1 MCTGIRLT
9 AENGDVVYA
18 RTMEFDTPLPEC
30 VGYFPRGQEFVGDT
44 SSGSDGMRWNNRYAF
59 GGNVLIAGGTH
70 SLGSD
75 GMNEKGLIAGV
86 FNLPGFT
93 EFSPVSDDNR
103 EHAIASWQVV
113 LYVLGNCATTD
124 EARGA
129 LLAGDVI
136 VVDTEFPF
144 TPTAKGQLPIHLRVG
159 DASGKTIICE
169 WHTAGQPPTIVES
182 PSGCVTN
189 PPRFEFHLNNWEHYK
204 SLSPYNPSGPIAD
217 DDSQDYKITMGNGYV
232 GMPGGSNS
240 PDRFIRA
247 SLYAR
252 DCYAGATGADAVW
265 TAWHVMNNFDL
276 PRGILRNV
284 TESGVE
290 STEYTLWT
298 SVADTTNL
306 KYYYRVYENP
316 AIYELD
322 LTAQNPIGT
331 AVLVDDSPSEAP
343 TATVPVRFS
352 SD

>member
-9 AENGDVVYA
+9 ADKGDVVYA

-44 SSGSDGMRWNNRYAF
+44 SSGTDGMRWTNRYAF

-75 GMNEKGLIAGV
+75 GINEKGLVAGV

-93 EFSPVSDDNR
+93 EFTPVSDGNR
-103 EHAIASWQVV
+103 DRAIASWQVV
-113 LYVLGNCATTD
+113 LYILGNCATTE
-124 EARGA
+124 EAEAA
-129 LLAGDVI
+129 LLSGAV
-136 VVDTEFPF
+136 VLVDTDFPF

-159 DASGKTIICE
+159 DASGRTIICE
-169 WHTAGQPPTIVES
+169 WHTPNQPPTILES
-182 PSGCVTN
+182 PNGCIAN
-189 PPRFEFHLNNWEHYK
+189 PPRFEFHLNNWEHFK
-204 SLSPYNPSGPIAD
+204 SLSPYNPSGPITPG
-217 DDSQDYKITMGNGYV
+217 SQSYKITMGNGYV
-232 GMPGGSNS
+232 GLPGGSNS

-252 DCYAGATGADAVW
+252 DTYAAATGAEAVW

-284 TESGVE
+284 TENGVE
-290 STEYTLWT
+290 STEYTIWT
-298 SVADTTNL
+298 SVADTKNL
-306 KYYYRVYENP
+306 KYFYRVHENP

-322 LTAQNPIGT
+322 LNAQDPDGT
-331 AVLVDDSPSEAP
+331 AVLMDNRPSSDP
-343 TATVPVRFS
+343 TVTVPVRFAAG
-352 SD
+352 D

>member
-1 MCTGIRLT
+1 MCTGIRLK
-9 AENGDVVYA
+9 ADNGEVVYA
-18 RTMEFDTPLPEC
+18 RTMEFDVPLPEC
-30 VGYFPRGQEFVGDT
+30 IGYFPRGQQFVGDT
-44 SSGSDGMRWNNRYAF
+44 SSGTDGMQWTNIYAF

-75 GMNEKGLIAGV
+75 GINEKGLVAGV

-103 EHAIASWQVV
+103 HKAIASWQVV
-113 LYVLGNCATTD
+113 LYILGNCATTD
-124 EARGA
+124 EAEA
-129 LLAGDVI
+129 VLLSGDVVI
-136 VVDTEFPF
+136 VDTDFPF
-144 TPTAKGQLPIHLRVG
+144 TPTTKGQLPLHLRVG
-159 DASGKTIICE
+159 DAGGRTIICE
-169 WHTAGQPPTIVES
+169 WHTPNQPPTILES

-189 PPRFEFHLNNWEHYK
+189 LPRFEFHLNNWEHYK
-204 SLSPYNPSGPIAD
+204 SLSPFNPAGPITAGG
-217 DDSQDYKITMGNGYV
+217 SQDYKITMGNGYV

-252 DCYAGATGADAVW
+252 DSYTNATGAEAVW

-284 TESGVE
+284 TDSGVE

-298 SVADTTNL
+298 SVADTKNL

-322 LTAQNPIGT
+322 LNAQDPTGTSVLTDDRPSGDPI
-331 AVLVDDSPSEAP
+331 V
-343 TATVPVRFS
+343 TVPAQFT
-352 SD
+352 

>member
-9 AENGDVVYA
+9 ADNGDVVFA

-30 VGYFPRGQEFVGDT
+30 IGYFPRGLRFVGET
-44 SSGSDGMRWNNRYAF
+44 SSGTDGMHWTNPYAF
-59 GGNVLIAGGTH
+59 GGNVLIANGKH

-75 GMNEKGLIAGV
+75 GINEKGVVAGV

-93 EFSPVSDDNR
+93 EFSPVSEANR
-103 EHAIASWQVV
+103 DKAIASWQVV
-113 LYVLGNCATTD
+113 LYILGTCATTD
-124 EARGA
+124 EAEAA
-129 LLAGDVI
+129 LRSGDVV

-144 TPTAKGQLPIHLRVG
+144 TATTKGQLPIHLRIG

-169 WHTAGQPPTIVES
+169 WHTPNQPPTILES

-189 PPRFEFHLNNWEHYK
+189 PPRFEFHLNNWEHFK
-204 SLSPYNPSGPIAD
+204 SLSPYNPSGPITPG
-217 DDSQDYKITMGNGYV
+217 SQDYKITMGNGYV
-232 GMPGGSNS
+232 GLPGGSNS

-252 DCYAGATGADAVW
+252 DSYTAATGGEAVW

-284 TESGVE
+284 TDTGVE

-298 SVADTTNL
+298 SVADTANL
-306 KYYYRVYENP
+306 KYYFRVYENP
-316 AIYELD
+316 SIYELD
-322 LTAQNPIGT
+322 LTQQDPTGA
-331 AVLVDDSPSEAP
+331 AVLTDDRPSRAP
-343 TATVPVRFS
+343 IVTVPAHFA
-352 SD
+352 

>member
-9 AENGDVVYA
+9 ADNGDVVYA

-30 VGYFPRGQEFVGDT
+30 IGYFPRGQKFIGDT
-44 SSGSDGMRWNNRYAF
+44 SSGTGGMQWTNTYAF
-59 GGNVLIAGGTH
+59 GGNVLVAGQH

-75 GMNEKGLIAGV
+75 GINEKGLVAGV

-93 EFSPVSDDNR
+93 EFTPVSDENR
-103 EHAIASWQVV
+103 NKALASWQIV

-124 EARGA
+124 EAEAA
-129 LLAGDVI
+129 LRSGDVV

-144 TPTAKGQLPIHLRVG
+144 TPETKGQLPLHLRVG
-159 DASGKTIICE
+159 DPSGKTIICE
-169 WHTAGQPPTIVES
+169 WHVPNQPPTILES
-182 PSGCVTN
+182 PGGCVTN

-204 SLSPYNPSGPIAD
+204 SLSPYNPAGPITAG
-217 DDSQDYKITMGNGYV
+217 SQSYKITMGNGYV

-252 DCYAGATGADAVW
+252 DAYADATGDKAVW

-284 TESGVE
+284 TDTGVE

-298 SVADTTNL
+298 SVADTMNL

-331 AVLVDDSPSEAP
+331 AVLVDDRPSRAP
-343 TATVPVRFS
+343 TVTVPVRFL

>member
-9 AENGDVVYA
+9 ADNGDVVYA

-30 VGYFPRGQEFVGDT
+30 IGYFPRGQAFVGDT
-44 SSGSDGMRWNNRYAF
+44 SSGTDGMQWANKYAF

-75 GMNEKGLIAGV
+75 GMNEKGLVAGV

-93 EFSPVSDDNR
+93 EFSPASDDNR
-103 EHAIASWQVV
+103 DKA
-113 LYVLGNCATTD
+113 
-124 EARGA
+124 EAA
-129 LLAGDVI
+129 LLSGDVV
-136 VVDTEFPF
+136 VVDTDFPF
-144 TPTAKGQLPIHLRVG
+144 TPTTKGQLPIHLRVG
-159 DASGKTIICE
+159 DPSGKTLICE
-169 WHTAGQPPTIVES
+169 WHAPNQPPTIIES
-182 PSGCVTN
+182 PGGCVTN
-189 PPRFEFHLNNWEHYK
+189 LPRFEFHLDNWEHFK
-204 SLSPYNPSGPIAD
+204 SLSPYNPAGPITAGG
-217 DDSQDYKITMGNGYV
+217 SQNYKITMGNGYV

-252 DCYAGATGADAVW
+252 DSYADKTGAEAVW

-284 TESGVE
+284 TDTGVE

-298 SVADTTNL
+298 SVADTKNL
-306 KYYYRVYENP
+306 KYYYRVHENP

-322 LTAQNPIGT
+322 LNDQDPTGV
-331 AVLVDDSPSEAP
+331 AVLTDERPSKSP
-343 TATVPVRFS
+343 TVTVPVQFT
-352 SD
+352 

>member
-9 AENGDVVYA
+9 ADNGDVIFA

-30 VGYFPRGQEFVGDT
+30 IGYFPRGQTFVGDT
-44 SSGSDGMRWNNRYAF
+44 SSGTDGMQWTNTHAF
-59 GGNVLIAGGTH
+59 GGNVLIADGPHTV
-70 SLGSD
+70 GSD
-75 GMNEKGLIAGV
+75 GINEKGLVAGV

-93 EFSPVSDDNR
+93 EFTPVSDANR
-103 EHAIASWQVV
+103 DRAIASWQVV
-113 LYVLGNCATTD
+113 LYILSMCATTD
-124 EARGA
+124 EAHAA
-129 LLAGDVI
+129 LSGDIV

-144 TPTAKGQLPIHLRVG
+144 TPTTKGQLPLHLRVG
-159 DASGKTIICE
+159 DASGKTIVCE
-169 WHTAGQPPTIVES
+169 WHSPNQPPTILES

-189 PPRFEFHLNNWEHYK
+189 LPRFEFHLNNWEHYK
-204 SLSPYNPSGPIAD
+204 SLSPYNPAGPIMPG
-217 DDSQDYKITMGNGYV
+217 SQDYKITMGNGYV

-252 DCYAGATGADAVW
+252 DSYTDPTGAEAVW

-284 TESGVE
+284 TDQGVE

-298 SVADTTNL
+298 SVADTANL

-322 LTAQNPIGT
+322 LKAQDPTGT
-331 AVLVDDSPSEAP
+331 AFRVDNRPSKSPRV
-343 TATVPVRFS
+343 TVPAQFG
-352 SD
+352 

>member
-9 AENGDVVYA
+9 ADNGDVVYA

-30 VGYFPRGQEFVGDT
+30 VGYFPRGQQFTGET
-44 SSGSDGMRWNNRYAF
+44 STGIDGMSWTNPYAF
-59 GGNVLIAGGTH
+59 GGNVLIAHGTH

-75 GMNEKGLIAGV
+75 GINEKGLVAGA

-93 EFSPVSDDNR
+93 EFSPVSGDNR
-103 EHAIASWQVV
+103 DKAIASWQVV
-113 LYVLGNCATTD
+113 LYVLSTCATTD
-124 EARGA
+124 EAAAA
-129 LLAGDVI
+129 LMSGDIV

-144 TPTAKGQLPIHLRVG
+144 TPTTKGQLPLHLRIG
-159 DASGKTIICE
+159 DRSGKTIVCE
-169 WHTAGQPPTIVES
+169 WHTPNQPPTIIES
-182 PSGCVTN
+182 PSGCMTN
-189 PPRFEFHLNNWEHYK
+189 LPRFEFHLNNWEHYK
-204 SLSPYNPSGPIAD
+204 SLSPYNPSGPITPG
-217 DDSQDYKITMGNGYV
+217 SQDYKITMGNGYV
-232 GMPGGSNS
+232 GLPGGSNS

-252 DCYAGATGADAVW
+252 DSYPDATGADAVW

-284 TESGVE
+284 TDTGIE

-298 SVADTTNL
+298 SVADTKNL
-306 KYYYRVYENP
+306 TYYYRVYENP

-322 LTAQNPIGT
+322 LGAQDPTGS
-331 AVLVDDSPSEAP
+331 AVLVDNRPSNSP

-352 SD
+352 

>member
-30 VGYFPRGQEFVGDT
+30 IGYFPRGQQFVGET
-44 SSGSDGMRWNNRYAF
+44 SAGTDGMRWINRYAF
-59 GGNVLIAGGTH
+59 GGNALIAGGTH

-75 GMNEKGLIAGV
+75 GLNEKGLVAGV

-93 EFSPVSDDNR
+93 EFSPVSDENR
-103 EHAIASWQVV
+103 DRAIASWQVV
-113 LYVLGNCATTD
+113 LYLLGTCATSA
-124 EARGA
+124 EAEAA
-129 LLAGDVI
+129 LAAGDVV
-136 VVDTEFPF
+136 VVDTDFPF
-144 TPTAKGQLPIHLRVG
+144 TRTTKGQLPLHLRVG
-159 DASGKTIICE
+159 DASGRTIICE
-169 WHTAGQPPTIVES
+169 WHTPRQPPTIIES
-182 PSGCVTN
+182 PNGCITN

-204 SLSPYNPSGPIAD
+204 SLSPYNPAGPITEG
-217 DDSQDYKITMGNGYV
+217 SQDYKITMGNGYV

-240 PDRFIRA
+240 SDRFIRA

-252 DCYAGATGADAVW
+252 DSYPDATGAEAVW

-284 TESGVE
+284 TDKGVE

-298 SVADTTNL
+298 SVADTKNL
-306 KYYYRVYENP
+306 KYYYRVYQNP

-322 LTAQNPIGT
+322 LTEQDPSGT
-331 AVLVDDSPSEAP
+331 TVLTDNRPAESSTV
-343 TATVPVRFS
+343 TVPVLFN
-352 SD
+352 

>member
-9 AENGDVVYA
+9 AGNGDVVYA

-30 VGYFPRGQEFVGDT
+30 IGYFPRGQQFAGETT
-44 SSGSDGMRWNNRYAF
+44 SGIDGKKWTNEYAF

-75 GMNEKGLIAGV
+75 GINEKGLVAGV

-93 EFSPVSDDNR
+93 EFSSVSAANR
-103 EHAIASWQVV
+103 DKAIASWQLV
-113 LYVLGNCATTD
+113 LYILGTCATTD
-124 EARGA
+124 EAEAA
-129 LLAGDVI
+129 LLSGDVV
-136 VVDTEFPF
+136 VVDTDFPF
-144 TPTAKGQLPIHLRVG
+144 TPTTKGQLPLHLRVG
-159 DASGKTIICE
+159 DTSGKTIICE
-169 WHTAGQPPTIVES
+169 WHTPDQPPTILES

-189 PPRFEFHLNNWEHYK
+189 PPRFEFHLNNWERFK
-204 SLSPYNPSGPIAD
+204 SLSPYNPAGPITPG
-217 DDSQDYKITMGNGYV
+217 SQDYKITMGNGYV

-252 DCYAGATGADAVW
+252 DSYLAATGADAVW

-284 TESGVE
+284 TDTGVE

-298 SVADTTNL
+298 SVADTKNL

-316 AIYELD
+316 AIFELD
-322 LTAQNPIGT
+322 LTAQNPTGS
-331 AVLVDDSPSEAP
+331 AVLTDDRPSRAP
-343 TATVPVRFS
+343 IATVPAQFG
-352 SD
+352 